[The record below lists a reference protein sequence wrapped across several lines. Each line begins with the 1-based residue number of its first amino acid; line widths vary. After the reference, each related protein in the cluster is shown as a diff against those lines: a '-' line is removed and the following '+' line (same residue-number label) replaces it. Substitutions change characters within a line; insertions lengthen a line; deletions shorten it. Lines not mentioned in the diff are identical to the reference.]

1 MADITF
7 RKIDQTNEQAV
18 RNISIHPDQLN
29 FIESVAECLEE
40 AAMYSE
46 WQPVAI
52 YHDAQVIGF
61 AMYGSFGVNKDTWLD
76 RIIIDKAYQGRGF
89 GRIAIKKLIKI
100 ISKIYDVDVIYLSI
114 IEENKL
120 AYHLYESIGFEL
132 MDQRD
137 PNGELM
143 FEYFVKD

>member
-1 MADITF
+1 MAEITF

-18 RNISIHPDQLN
+18 RTISIHPNQLK
-29 FIESVAECLEE
+29 FIESVDECLEE
-40 AAMYSE
+40 AALYSE

-52 YHDAQVIGF
+52 YHDTQVIGF

-76 RIIIDKAYQGRGF
+76 RIIIDKAYQGQGF

-100 ISKIYDVDVIYLSI
+100 IPKIYGVDVIYLSI

-132 MDQRD
+132 MDERD

-143 FEYFVKD
+143 FEYVVKD